1 MYLSLSSSSWRK
13 KSILFWF
20 MQKEWIFPSNASVAV
35 IISQK
40 LIFVRASTSLMKVQS
55 VATLSLAPLMM
66 MLSLPQHTFAHLAHD
81 NEEDVWDKFVKR
93 EDNLSKQKFF
103 ILSVLGG
110 GEDDAGSIKG
120 WGSRRMSERS
130 KQKHDVNSHLAV
142 CSCVCNV
149 IAKSNKHMHTHF
161 DHSSYLPPTHLA
173 STHACV
179 CVCVCFNVCLSL
191 EYELTNFQKLLVYFA
206 CVMWNIY

>member
-1 MYLSLSSSSWRK
+1 MAKIAHNLHTNFHFLAQSAYYRQSVAWTNIIFYWKCCSWFSTAQQIQFLMYLSLSPSSRRK
-13 KSILFWF
+13 ESILFWF

-103 ILSVLGG
+103 ILSVFGG

-120 WGSRRMSERS
+120 WGSGRMSARH
-130 KQKHDVNSHLAV
+130 KQKHDVKFSS
-142 CSCVCNV
+142 SC
-149 IAKSNKHMHTHF
+149 
-161 DHSSYLPPTHLA
+161 
-173 STHACV
+173 
-179 CVCVCFNVCLSL
+179 
-191 EYELTNFQKLLVYFA
+191 LLV
-206 CVMWNIY
+206 CMQCNRKIK